1 MAPLPIAVLISG
13 GGTTLRNLLEY
24 RDAGKLDV
32 DFRLVISSKPQA
44 YGLNYAQG
52 ANIPYEVISK
62 RTFSSAEEHSQAV
75 FEKMMEHE
83 VQLVVMGGYLDYLQI
98 PASFTNRVVNIHP
111 SLIPAFC
118 GHGFYGLRVHQ
129 SVLDYGAKLSGCT
142 AHFVDNQFDHGPII
156 AQRSCPVMHD
166 DTAESLQGRVFQL
179 ECELYPKAS
188 RLSQKVASRL
198 MAAMCASCLRQPTD
212 PIE

>member
-1 MAPLPIAVLISG
+1 MI
-13 GGTTLRNLLEY
+13 
-24 RDAGKLDV
+24 
-32 DFRLVISSKPQA
+32 
-44 YGLNYAQG
+44 
-52 ANIPYEVISK
+52 
-62 RTFSSAEEHSQAV
+62 
-75 FEKMMEHE
+75 EHE

-179 ECELYPKAS
+179 ECELYPESIQAIAEGRVQADGRNVRVLPAS
-188 RLSQKVASRL
+188 AH
-198 MAAMCASCLRQPTD
+198 
-212 PIE
+212 